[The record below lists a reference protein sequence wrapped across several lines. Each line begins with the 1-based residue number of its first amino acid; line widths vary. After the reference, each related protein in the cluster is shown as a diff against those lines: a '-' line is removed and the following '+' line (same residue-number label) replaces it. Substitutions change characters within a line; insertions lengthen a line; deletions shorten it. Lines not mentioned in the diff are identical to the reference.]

1 LLKSAWLTFLVFWS
15 IQRMN
20 VRSHRG
26 KIVTKINKS
35 NISQVLFSLF
45 ICSFFFT
52 CVITP
57 SFAEQAT
64 KEAVKETTQSKD
76 TKKKQ
81 ENSANVSIIKK
92 PIELTKQHKEDLKHY
107 LASEQV
113 KPLLAGPDDYLT
125 LLKKHTS
132 ANSKGVVI
140 LLPEWQQGATNP
152 KAINYLRNSLPAK
165 GWTTIA
171 VQPNDKPEN
180 YPSTAAALD
189 DQIKENE
196 ITIKAYKDK
205 LSAMLNAVMNI
216 AQEYPGIVLVI
227 AQGNNAAFLVDLYSQ
242 EGSQLPNALILLSS
256 YRQSN
261 HDLINSVNEDF
272 AKQLAFLELPVLDL
286 YLKHD
291 NPTVLAKAAQR
302 KSFAKQEMKVYY
314 RQRQLNNAIT
324 GYYPEK
330 ELLSQIN
337 GWLKAIGW

>member
-1 LLKSAWLTFLVFWS
+1 
-15 IQRMN
+15 MN
-20 VRSHRG
+20 
-26 KIVTKINKS
+26 KINQS
-35 NISQVLFSLF
+35 NTSQALLRLF
-45 ICSFFFT
+45 ICSLFFT
-52 CVITP
+52 FVVTP
-57 SFAEQAT
+57 SFAEQVNKESSKDST
-64 KEAVKETTQSKD
+64 KESIQSKD
-76 TKKKQ
+76 TKKKP
-81 ENSANVSIIKK
+81 ESSDNASIIKK

-125 LLKKHTS
+125 LVKKHTS

-152 KAINYLRNSLPAK
+152 KAINYLRNTLPEK

-171 VQPNDKPEN
+171 VQPNNKPEN
-180 YPSTAAALD
+180 YPSSATTLD
-189 DQIKENE
+189 EKIKENE
-196 ITIKAYKDK
+196 ITIKAYKEK

-227 AQGNNAAFLVDLYSQ
+227 AQGNNAALLVDLYSQ

-256 YRQSN
+256 YRLSN
-261 HDLINSVNEDF
+261 HDLLNSVNKEF
-272 AKQLAFLELPVLDL
+272 AQQLAFLELPVLDL
-286 YLKHD
+286 YLKND
-291 NPTVLAKAAQR
+291 NQTVLTKAAQR